1 MIITDFKKLIQVGL
15 AVAFIMLGMSW
26 VLAVVWVA

>member
-26 VLAVVWVA
+26 VLRWWYG